1 MVERRR
7 HIHVQSTFHF
17 LGKTTK
23 GVSKQDFSE
32 TTLRRNNQSLKGH
45 GQLMH
50 MHKPLDTIS

>member
-1 MVERRR
+1 M
-7 HIHVQSTFHF
+7 QSTFHF